1 MKNVTS
7 DIKIWHFL
15 IFNNFTPLSNSCS
28 ARGRCD
34 MRFDDAIYGHLFADA
49 DADQALMAAAARRLF
64 S

>member
-1 MKNVTS
+1 
-7 DIKIWHFL
+7 
-15 IFNNFTPLSNSCS
+15 
-28 ARGRCD
+28 